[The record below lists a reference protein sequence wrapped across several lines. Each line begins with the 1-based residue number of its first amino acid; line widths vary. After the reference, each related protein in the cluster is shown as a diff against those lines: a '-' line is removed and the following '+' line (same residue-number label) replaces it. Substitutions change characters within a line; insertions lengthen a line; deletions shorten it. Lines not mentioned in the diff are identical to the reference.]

1 MRILLV
7 GGVNMFFFKD
17 VGCHFYCKESNNS
30 SYNNGQELE
39 CKVICQSGT
48 ASLGIYDIGIQF
60 LIDEKVLRKALINYK
75 ISETDCVYI
84 NFTDKNIVPIKCKIK
99 LTVTTNETQ
108 LEVLNANSFI
118 EMRTEHLKKIL
129 DMK

>member
-1 MRILLV
+1 MCILLE

-17 VGCHFYCKESNNS
+17 VGCHFYCKENNI
-30 SYNNGQELE
+30 SYNNSQELE

-48 ASLGIYDIGIQF
+48 ASLGIYDMGVQF

-75 ISETDCVYI
+75 VLETSGVYI
-84 NFTDKNIVPIKCKIK
+84 NFTDKNVVPIKCKIK
-99 LTVTTNETQ
+99 LTVTKNETQ
-108 LEVLNANSFI
+108 LEVLNTNSFI
-118 EMRTEHLKKIL
+118 EMRTEHLMKIL

>member
-1 MRILLV
+1 
-7 GGVNMFFFKD
+7 MFFFKY
-17 VGCHFYCKESNNS
+17 VGCYFYSRERNDI
-30 SYNNGQELE
+30 YNGQEFE

-48 ASLGIYDIGIQF
+48 ASLGIYDIGVQF

-84 NFTDKNIVPIKCKIK
+84 DFTDKNVVPIKCKIK

-108 LEVLNANSFI
+108 LEILNTNSYI
-118 EMRTEHLKKIL
+118 EMRTEHLMKIL
-129 DMK
+129 DME